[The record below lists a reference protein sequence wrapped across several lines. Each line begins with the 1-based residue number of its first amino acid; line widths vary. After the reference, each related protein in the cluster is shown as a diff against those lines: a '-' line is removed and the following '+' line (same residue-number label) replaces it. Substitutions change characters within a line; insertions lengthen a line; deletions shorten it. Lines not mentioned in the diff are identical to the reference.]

1 MLGRIRSRLTFANVC
16 ALLALMVALST
27 GTAYAANTVFSE
39 DIVDGEVKTQDIHNN
54 AVNSNKV
61 APDSL
66 AAADLADGAV
76 GSGEV
81 LDDSLT
87 SSDVAAGAVGSSEVL
102 DESLTSAD
110 LATDSVQATE
120 IADDSID
127 TGEIVDNSL
136 FAADLAPGSVG
147 TSEIADSSITG
158 ADVANNS
165 LTTADLAGTDVHGKI
180 AFSAGAVANGR
191 CTNFDISVG
200 GAIAGEGVVI
210 TLLEPVASG
219 ILIMGSRVPSNGHV
233 TMPVCN
239 FTGGTFPVITDLDIR
254 IITFG

>member
-1 MLGRIRSRLTFANVC
+1 MLLRIRRRMTFANVC
-16 ALLALMVALST
+16 SFLALTIALGT
-27 GTAYAANTVFSE
+27 GTAYAANTVFST
-39 DIVDGEVKTQDIHNN
+39 DIVNGEVKAVDIHPEAVVAGKIHPG
-54 AVNSNKV
+54 AVNGDKV
-61 APDSL
+61 ADGSL
-66 AAADLADGAV
+66 TAADLGTDSV
-76 GSGEV
+76 GSDEI
-81 LDDSLT
+81 
-87 SSDVAAGAVGSSEVL
+87 AANA
-102 DESLTSAD
+102 
-110 LATDSVQATE
+110 VQATE